1 MIKITIISKNEL
13 SLGFK
18 IQGHALSRRE
28 IESTTGEAYDMIC
41 NSVSVLS
48 QSAVIGMEEV
58 LKLPVKY
65 EIEDGFLNV
74 NLSSLTTEE
83 IGRAQVLLL
92 TFEKSLESLRMSL
105 ENSFGKNKVTEY
117 IKILKKEV
125 QEIC

>member
-1 MIKITIISKNEL
+1 MIKITIFSKNEI

-18 IQGHALSRRE
+18 IKGHALSRRE

-65 EIEDGFLNV
+65 EISDGFLNL

-83 IGRAQVLLL
+83 IERAQVLLK
-92 TFEKSLESLRMSL
+92 TFEKSLESLQMTL
-105 ENSFGKNKVTEY
+105 KASFGKNKGNEY
-117 IKILKKEV
+117 IKILKEEV